1 MKRAALSDPRIAADI
16 RAFFDTSSDELRLHQ
31 LERAQQRAPD
41 SAVTT
46 YLLGRR
52 LLALNLPAEA
62 EEALGKAVAG
72 ALPDVVAREAWRL
85 LIAADYQAGDCA
97 AVRADLG
104 RMPDLATPLRGEVT
118 EWQARCDFE
127 GRSFN
132 GPLVPR
138 RPFR

>member
-1 MKRAALSDPRIAADI
+1 
-16 RAFFDTSSDELRLHQ
+16 
-31 LERAQQRAPD
+31 
-41 SAVTT
+41 V
-46 YLLGRR
+46 
-52 LLALNLPAEA
+52 AEP
-62 EEALGKAVAG
+62 
-72 ALPDVVAREAWRL
+72 LPDVVAREAWRL

-127 GRSFN
+127 GRAFK

-138 RPFR
+138 GAFR